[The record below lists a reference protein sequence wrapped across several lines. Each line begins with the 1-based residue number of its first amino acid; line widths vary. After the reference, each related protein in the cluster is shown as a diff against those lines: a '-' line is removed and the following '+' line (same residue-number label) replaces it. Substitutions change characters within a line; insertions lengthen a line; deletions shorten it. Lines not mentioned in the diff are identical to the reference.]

1 MELLLGRWSTGAQ
14 VTSAVVLAVFFA
26 LLLRA
31 TQRPELRWWVRAWV
45 ANAVALCVTLLYWLE
60 LPPGWAQ
67 RPMSALYIAAKT
79 AFALYLLQGTWA
91 LARPGVASLR
101 DSWRRGII
109 VAYALAGALIFGT
122 ANQLGAGQH
131 LPLGILFAVATLILV
146 RERQR
151 GSAWLAAGLGAR
163 ALLALAEGSAYFA
176 RALPAG
182 TLSEGTE
189 ERLALFLAS
198 HSAFDSASE
207 WLLALGCVL
216 ALWDRAERELR
227 STNQELLV
235 TQEELRRLV
244 DRDPL
249 TGLANRRSL
258 PAVFRAAYG
267 SGAML
272 LFFDL
277 DDFKAVN
284 DTFGHR
290 VGDACLRRMA
300 DALRECFRPED
311 AIVRYGGDEFLVVA
325 AGMEE
330 ERAVERAEAVRARL
344 AAVEGGSQA
353 PVLHVSVGV
362 QKLEPSGDADA
373 AVQAA
378 DEAMYRAKN
387 AVALGLGGMP

>member
-31 TQRPELRWWVRAWV
+31 TQRPELRWWVRAWG
-45 ANAVALCVTLLYWLE
+45 ANCVALFVTLLYWLE
-60 LPPGWAQ
+60 LVPDGFQ
-67 RPMSALYIAAKT
+67 RLLSAVYLAAKT

-91 LARPGVASLR
+91 LARPGVPSLR
-101 DSWRRGII
+101 DGWRRGII
-109 VAYALAGALIFGT
+109 VAYAIAGAVTFDT
-122 ANQLGAGQH
+122 VNQLGAGQH
-131 LPLGILFAVATLILV
+131 LPLGILFAVATGILL
-146 RERQR
+146 RERRR
-151 GSAWLAAGLGAR
+151 GCAWLAAGLGAR

-176 RALPAG
+176 RALPPG
-182 TLSEGTE
+182 TLSAGTE
-189 ERLALFLAS
+189 ERVGLFLAS

-235 TQEELRRLV
+235 AQEDLRRLV

-277 DDFKAVN
+277 DDFKLVN

-290 VGDACLRRMA
+290 VGDACLRRVA

-325 AGMEE
+325 AGMDE
-330 ERAVERAEAVRARL
+330 AMAIERAEAVRARL
-344 AAVEGGSQA
+344 AALA
-353 PVLHVSVGV
+353 PHAPALAFSVGV
-362 QKLEPSGDADA
+362 QRLEPSGDADA

-378 DEAMYRAKN
+378 DEAMYRAKH
-387 AVALGLGGMP
+387 ATALGLGGLP